1 MEVDSQE
8 EQDAILGEIRSRGW
22 DGDTHFGF
30 WIGLTD
36 IFHDGTW
43 VWDHL
48 GKPLAF
54 SAWAPGEPNNWG
66 GLQHCAAIKVSEYG
80 ARRMGAWDDVGCEV
94 VEISYRSD
102 GETLGHICEAAGKKM
117 L

>member
-36 IFHDGTW
+36 ILHDGTW

-54 SAWAPGEPNNWG
+54 SAWAPGEPNIWG

-80 ARRMGAWDDVGCEV
+80 ARRMGVWDDVGCEV

-117 L
+117 I

>member
-1 MEVDSQE
+1 MPSLVTGVAPWGNAMACS
-8 EQDAILGEIRSRGW
+8 
-22 DGDTHFGF
+22 
-30 WIGLTD
+30 
-36 IFHDGTW
+36 
-43 VWDHL
+43 V
-48 GKPLAF
+48 AF
-54 SAWAPGEPNNWG
+54 SSWAPGEPNNWG

-80 ARRMGAWDDVGCEV
+80 TRRMGVWDDVGCEV